1 MCTRIPYLGLNAR
14 FQYRRVLLYRQCS
27 VFGTLARMGEAALK
41 YVETL
46 SDFVAATIRAEAS
59 RRGLTQKDLTRAIG
73 MSTSTMSA
81 RWNGLR
87 PWALDELA
95 DVAEVFGCSVP
106 ELITGDI
113 AQETQNPRRWVAPRG
128 AAARS
133 KGLEPPTF

>member
-1 MCTRIPYLGLNAR
+1 MLLPTCKLKHTHTLC
-14 FQYRRVLLYRQCS
+14 RRVAFYKTASR
-27 VFGTLARMGEAALK
+27 FWYTRRMGEAALK

-59 RRGLTQKDLTRAIG
+59 RRGLTQRDLTRAIG

-81 RWNGLR
+81 RWNGQR

-95 DVAEVFGCSVP
+95 DLAELFGCSVP
-106 ELITGDI
+106 ELISGDI
-113 AQETQNPRRWVAPRG
+113 AQETQNPRRWIAPRG

>member
-1 MCTRIPYLGLNAR
+1 MKLFHKWNWIGIFVIGVSHFVDGCT
-14 FQYRRVLLYRQCS
+14 
-27 VFGTLARMGEAALK
+27 VFGTLVRMGEAAVK

-59 RRGLTQKDLTRAIG
+59 RRGLTQKDLNRAIG
-73 MSTSTMSA
+73 MSPTTMSA
-81 RWNGLR
+81 RWNGIR

-95 DVAEVFGCSVP
+95 DVAELFGCSVP
-106 ELITGDI
+106 ELIAGDI
-113 AQETQNPRRWVAPRG
+113 AQEMQNPRRWIAPRG